1 MFDWDLNTDLRIA
14 TFSAT
19 RLEILQ
25 WSQNQAVSPKL
36 SIKIIFYYCM
46 KEKNII
52 LFLSVALGYHFN
64 LSKLN
69 KKIDSSKKKESS
81 KKGILK
87 WISYS
92 ILHFKQ
98 IK

>member
-1 MFDWDLNTDLRIA
+1 MFDWVLNTDLRIA

-25 WSQNQAVSPKL
+25 WSQNQAVSPK
-36 SIKIIFYYCM
+36 FYYCM